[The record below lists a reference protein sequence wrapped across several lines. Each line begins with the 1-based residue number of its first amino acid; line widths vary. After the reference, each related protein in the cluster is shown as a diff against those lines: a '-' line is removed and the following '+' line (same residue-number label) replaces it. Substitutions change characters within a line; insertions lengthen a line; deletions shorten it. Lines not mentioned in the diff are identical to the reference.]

1 MVTVMRRIFHAP
13 YVFLPLVL
21 CAVAHFFWAATD
33 FTFGQTNASNKREKQ
48 SLSPGATDAQELF
61 RRISPSVFVVEALDQ
76 SGSVTAIGSG
86 VAVSASEIATN
97 KHVVEH
103 SKTLRIRWGE
113 QSWRAITWSE
123 DPEHDICVVEV
134 EGLHA
139 RPVPLRFS
147 HGLRI
152 GERVYAV
159 GAPEGLELTI
169 SEGLIS
175 GMRFPEGGRMIQ
187 TSAPISPGSSGG
199 GLFDTQGRLVG
210 ITSLISKTGQNL
222 NFAVPAEWILPLA
235 NDESIIRLY
244 AAIVAP
250 AGNHQIAASDL
261 DLDSHQWFLL
271 GDKAEKNKDY
281 AEAAFAFHQAVAL
294 EPSNPE
300 NWIFLGQTLR
310 DWDHLEDAIKA
321 FTQAVQ
327 LKPNQKDDSAW
338 LQLGKCYSDLKQY
351 DEAIVAFKKALEID
365 STDDISAIALG
376 FAYEGLHEHE
386 LAIQTIGQIVKQ
398 HPCYHNALIALGMA
412 YWLADRR
419 TEAMQTFRKMAVCG
433 PQNEKDWWY
442 VGHLY
447 QQNPGQYR
455 NTIPAFENATIINPQ
470 DELAWW
476 FLGYAYGRIGDRAKV
491 SDVYEHLKLMNQ
503 KDASILFYMWLAPG
517 PQ

>member
-1 MVTVMRRIFHAP
+1 MRRVLHAP

-21 CAVAHFFWAATD
+21 CAFAHFFWTTTD
-33 FTFGQTNASNKREKQ
+33 STSGQTNASNKREKQ
-48 SLSPGATDAQELF
+48 SLSQGAADAQELF
-61 RRISPSVFVVEALDQ
+61 RRISPSVFVVEALDE

-86 VAVSASEIATN
+86 VTVSASEIATN

-147 HGLRI
+147 RGLRI
-152 GERVYAV
+152 GERVYSV

-175 GMRFPEGGRMIQ
+175 GMRFPAGGRMIQ

-210 ITSLISKTGQNL
+210 ITSLISKAGQNL

-235 NDESIIRLY
+235 NDEGIIRLL

-271 GDKAEKNKDY
+271 GDRADKNKDY
-281 AEAAFAFHQAVAL
+281 AEASFAFHQAIAL

-300 NWIFLGQTLR
+300 NWIFLGQTQR
-310 DWDHLEDAIKA
+310 DWGHLEDAIKA

-327 LKPNQKDDSAW
+327 LRPNQKDGIAW
-338 LQLGKCYSDLKQY
+338 FQLGECYSDLKQY
-351 DEAIVAFKKALEID
+351 DEAVAAFKKALEID

-376 FAYEGLHEHE
+376 FAYEDLHEYE
-386 LAIQTIGQIVKQ
+386 LAIQTFGQIVKQ
-398 HPCYHNALIALGMA
+398 YPCYHDAIKDLGMA
-412 YWLADRR
+412 YWLADKR
-419 TEAMQTFRKMAVCG
+419 TEAMQTFRKMVVCD
-433 PQNEKDWWY
+433 PQNEKDW
-442 VGHLY
+442 LY
-447 QQNPGQYR
+447 IGAFYEDSQQYEEA
-455 NTIPAFENATIINPQ
+455 IAAFEKATKISPQ
-470 DELAWW
+470 DGLAWW
-476 FLGYAYGRIGDRAKV
+476 SLGDAHGRAGNHAKV
-491 SDVYEHLKLMNQ
+491 SDVYEQLKLINQ
-503 KDASILFYMWLAPG
+503 NDAKLLFDLWLAPH